1 MNSTDHPL
9 RVGVV
14 GCGSFGCN
22 AYARRIADHSE
33 TMLTALCDID
43 RARAETCA
51 RACTINEITGL
62 PNPGPPPTLYTDYRQ
77 MLDREQLDIV
87 MVATLANMRP
97 EITIAALDAGTHV
110 LATKPMAPSLAEA
123 EAMLQAAERSGR
135 LFMIGY
141 NFRFRDD
148 AQAAYSFIQAGGL
161 GRPLFA
167 RAWSHEASVPAW
179 GPHYIKALSSGGSLA
194 STAVHVIDLAV
205 WFLDAPPL
213 ISVTGQVLSRFATL
227 PSLPLKLETIRS
239 TYDTED
245 LVSGYARFA
254 GPAGGGDGPAMSIEG
269 MWLAPPALDKKG
281 VDIWGTTGYASLE
294 PLRLISWEN
303 GEYVDQTERVAPGL
317 TGTFKD
323 DSMVRTRREV
333 YHFIDCV
340 LGRATPLITPVQM
353 HTVQAI
359 VEGLYHKRGEM

>member
-1 MNSTDHPL
+1 MNSRNHSL

-22 AYARRIADHSE
+22 AYARRIADHPE
-33 TMLTALCDID
+33 TTLAALCDTD
-43 RARAETCA
+43 RSRAEACA
-51 RACTINEITGL
+51 RACATNEITGE
-62 PNPGPPPTLYTDYRQ
+62 PNTGPPPSIYTGYRQ
-77 MLDREQLDIV
+77 MLDREKLDIV

-97 EITIAALDAGTHV
+97 EITIAALDGGAHV

-123 EAMLQAAERSGR
+123 EKMLQAGTRSGR

-148 AQAAYSFIQAGGL
+148 AQIVNRFIQVGGL

-167 RAWSHEASVPAW
+167 RAWSHESSVPAW

-205 WFLDAPPL
+205 WFLGAPPL
-213 ISVTGQVLSRFATL
+213 LSVTGQVLSRFAAL
-227 PSLPLKLETIRS
+227 PSLPPELEAIRS
-239 TYDTED
+239 SYDTED
-245 LVSGYARFA
+245 LVSGYVRFA
-254 GPAGGGDGPAMSIEG
+254 GVADGEQGAAMSVEG
-269 MWLAPPALDKKG
+269 MWLAPPALNKKG

-303 GEYVDQTERVAPGL
+303 GDYVDKTELVAPGL
-317 TGTFKD
+317 ADAFQD
-323 DSMVRTRREV
+323 DSMLRTRQEV
-333 YHFIDCV
+333 HHFIDCV
-340 LGRATPLITPVQM
+340 LGRATPLITPTQM
-353 HTVQAI
+353 RTVQAI
-359 VEGLYHKRGEM
+359 VEGLYDKRGDI